1 MGKARLHFIIDCSG
15 MKCMNLSVLAL
26 LGGSSLLCMVPF
38 QYYRYCTVFYLVL
51 IADCAPRNSAV
62 ADFHL
67 RSKFHIPITAKP
79 LHTLPTYR

>member
-1 MGKARLHFIIDCSG
+1 MYGPVP
-15 MKCMNLSVLAL
+15 VL
-26 LGGSSLLCMVPF
+26 SLL
-38 QYYRYCTVFYLVL
+38 YCILPVVL

-67 RSKFHIPITAKP
+67 RSKFHIPTTAKP